1 MGGMGEIM
9 FIVARW
15 WNEVADV
22 HPALDREGSRRHRTS
37 EEDEVLSG
45 TDPEGRGEEDERR
58 KKEEDDEGRK
68 RIEREYRPASRRK
81 RGTGAPPGLIGPGM
95 PSCSRRALEQ
105 VL

>member
-1 MGGMGEIM
+1 MTQIEGCTRIGWNGGDYV
-9 FIVARW
+9 IVARW

-45 TDPEGRGEEDERR
+45 MDPEGRGDSEDERR

-68 RIEREYRPASRRK
+68 RMEREYRPASGASRK
-81 RGTGAPPGLIGPGM
+81 REVPPPC
-95 PSCSRRALEQ
+95 PA
-105 VL
+105 